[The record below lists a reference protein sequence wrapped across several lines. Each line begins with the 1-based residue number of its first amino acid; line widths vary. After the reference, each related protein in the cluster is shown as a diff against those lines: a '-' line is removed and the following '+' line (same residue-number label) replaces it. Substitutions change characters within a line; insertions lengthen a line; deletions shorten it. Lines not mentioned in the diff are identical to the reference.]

1 MNAVWR
7 PGAIGTLELPHR
19 IVMGSMHLGCEA
31 DADAGA
37 TLGAFYAERV
47 RGGAGLIVTGGSAV
61 SRAGAGGVSYGFVN
75 EDAGARALGE
85 VAAAVHAEGG
95 LIALQLFHA
104 GRYAF
109 QEAFG
114 LQPVAPSAVPSR
126 FSRATP
132 AALSEDGVLAVID
145 EYVAGAVRAR
155 ELGFDAVEV
164 MGSEGYLVDQ
174 FLSPLTNQRDDD
186 WGGDAER
193 RRRFG
198 VELTR
203 AIRAAVGEA
212 FPLIFR
218 FTGLD
223 LMPGGTTFEEM
234 LAFARALA
242 GAGADALNVGIGW
255 HESAVP
261 TVQGAVPPG
270 AWWSVGEAIA
280 GAVDVPVIA
289 GNRVDTVERASELL
303 DGSDV
308 AFASMARPFLAD
320 AALIE
325 RTRAGRPVDV
335 CIACN
340 LACIDRSIV
349 DGRVSCMV
357 NPRAGRERAFPA
369 VACQSAA
376 AEAQQPDKQP
386 VVVVVGGGPAG
397 LEAARAVATL
407 GIRVRLLEAEDQ
419 LGGQFRLARLV
430 PGKEQFGGTIAYF
443 ARELDRLGVDVRL
456 NHTATAEDLQDADAV
471 VLATGVKPR
480 TAGIEGEHLA
490 IDYQHAFTSDI
501 HGSVAILGAGG
512 IGVDL
517 AHRLTHPRAFDDA
530 VADFRAAWGLDD
542 TRSFD
547 DAVAQFRTA
556 WELEEGAAPEAE
568 RAVTVM
574 RRSGRI
580 GSGMGRTTRW
590 VSVAAL
596 KRAAV
601 DTRTDVTYTRIE
613 PVGVRLGSEELIEAD
628 TVVIAAGQVPNA
640 DLRPAVEG
648 LGVPFRVIGGARDAD
663 RLDAVRAFSEGLEAA
678 YALAAELVP

>member
-1 MNAVWR
+1 MTPLWR
-7 PGAIGTLELPHR
+7 PGAIGSMALPHR

-37 TLGAFYAERV
+37 TLGAFYAERA
-47 RGGAGLIVTGGSAV
+47 RGGAGLMVTGGWAV
-61 SRAGAGGVSYGFVN
+61 SRVGAGGASYGFVN
-75 EDAGARALGE
+75 EDAGARALRE
-85 VAAAVHAEGG
+85 TVDAVHAAGG
-95 LIALQLFHA
+95 RIALQLFHA

-109 QEAFG
+109 EEAFG
-114 LQPVAPSAVPSR
+114 LQPVAPSAVASR

-132 AALSEDGVLAVID
+132 AALTEDGVLAVID
-145 EYVAGAVRAR
+145 EFVAGAVRAR

-203 AIRAAVGEA
+203 AIRAAVGPDV
-212 FPLIFR
+212 PLIFR

-223 LMPGGTTFEEM
+223 LMPGSTTPDEV
-234 LAFARALA
+234 LAFAGALA

-270 AWWSVGEAIA
+270 AWWSVGEAVA
-280 GAVDVPVIA
+280 RAVDVPVIA
-289 GNRVDTVERASELL
+289 GNRVDTVERAAALL
-303 DGSDV
+303 DGSPV

-325 RTRAGRPVDV
+325 RSRAGRPVDV

-340 LACIDRSIV
+340 QACIDRSIV
-349 DGRVSCMV
+349 DERVSCMV
-357 NPRAGRERAFPA
+357 NPRAGRERAFV
-369 VACQSAA
+369 VADVPPCETKATT
-376 AEAQQPDKQP
+376 
-386 VVVVVGGGPAG
+386 VVVGGGPAG
-397 LEAARAVATL
+397 LEAARALATL
-407 GIRVRLLEAEDQ
+407 GVRVTLLEAEDE

-443 ARELDRLGVDVRL
+443 TRELERLGVDVRL
-456 NHTATAEDLQDADAV
+456 NHTATVADLHGADAV
-471 VLATGVKPR
+471 VLASGVRPR
-480 TAGIEGEHLA
+480 TAGIEGEELA
-490 IDYQHAFTSDI
+490 IDYQHAFTSELGDR
-501 HGSVAILGAGG
+501 VAILGAGG

-517 AHRLTHPRAFDDA
+517 AHRLTDTRAFDDA
-530 VADFRAAWGLDD
+530 VSAFRVAWG
-542 TRSFD
+542 
-547 DAVAQFRTA
+547 
-556 WELEEGAAPEAE
+556 LEEGAAREVG
-568 RAVTVM
+568 RQVTVM
-574 RRSGRI
+574 RRAGRV

-596 KRAAV
+596 KRAGV
-601 DTRTDVTYTRIE
+601 DARTGVAYARIE
-613 PVGVRLGSEELIEAD
+613 PAGVRLAEGELVEAD
-628 TVVIAAGQVPNA
+628 TVVIAAGQVSNA
-640 DLRPAVEG
+640 DLRPAVEA
-648 LGVPFRVIGGARDAD
+648 LGVPYRVVGGARDAD

-678 YALAAELVP
+678 YELAHALGCDNGGR